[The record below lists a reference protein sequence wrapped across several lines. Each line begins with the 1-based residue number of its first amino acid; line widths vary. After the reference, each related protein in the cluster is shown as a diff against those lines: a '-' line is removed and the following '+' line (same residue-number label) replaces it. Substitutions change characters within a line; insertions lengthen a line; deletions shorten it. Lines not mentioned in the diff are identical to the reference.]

1 MSAAPLDRRIA
12 AVLEHFNLS
21 PLEVC
26 AVSGGF
32 SEARVWRVKTTAEQ
46 LVALRWSAA
55 TDSTERERRESICRW
70 MQFARCEG
78 CHWAPQ
84 PFKPHDSRPTGSAA
98 HFLLSQPDGWWQAE
112 TWMPGCPLDT
122 VPSPAQ
128 LQQTLAVLAHLH
140 HTGRCWALQES
151 PVSRGPAASSLR
163 LATAVSPGLLRRLQL
178 VRELQSGALTRLL
191 AAAAQDPDDE
201 FRQLSQRLECE
212 LRLRLPPLHQQLEEL
227 APQTFTLQPVLRD
240 LWQPHVLFSGDHVT
254 GVIDWNAAATDHPA
268 FDYSRL
274 LASWYGQLAVN
285 LLPLSPV
292 PGNSLA
298 DTVVCHQ
305 RFHSAHWTATEQQL
319 LRVCLEAS
327 LLLSPVTWLHRRCA
341 KGPATLAIAPNVL
354 ERFCRLVSLA
364 CGPNESQKTSHGE
377 RSMSI
382 GR

>member
-1 MSAAPLDRRIA
+1 MSAAPLDLHLA
-12 AVLEHFNLS
+12 AVLEHFQLK
-21 PLEVC
+21 PLEVH

-32 SEARVWRVKTTAEQ
+32 SGARVWRVRTTDEQ
-46 LVALRWSAA
+46 HVALRWSEA
-55 TDSTERERRESICRW
+55 TDPAERERRESICRW
-70 MQFARCEG
+70 MQFARADD

-84 PFKPHDSRPTGSAA
+84 PFKPHDSGPPRAA
-98 HFLLSQPDGWWQAE
+98 VHFLLSQPDGWWQAE
-112 TWMPGCPLDT
+112 TWMPGCPLNT

-140 HTGRCWALQES
+140 HTGRCWTLQES

-163 LATAVSPGLLRRLQL
+163 LATAASPGLQRRLQF
-178 VRELQSGALTRLL
+178 VRELQSGALAGLL

-201 FRQLSQRLECE
+201 FRRLSQQLDRE
-212 LRLRLPPLHQQLEEL
+212 LRLRLPRLHRQLEEL
-227 APQTFTLQPVLRD
+227 APQPFTLQPVLRD

-274 LASWYGQLAVN
+274 LASWYGQQAVN

-292 PGNSLA
+292 PGNSLS
-298 DTVVCHQ
+298 DTIVPYL
-305 RFHSAHWTATEQQL
+305 RFHPEHWTATEQQL

-341 KGPATLAIAPNVL
+341 KGPATLAIPPNVL
-354 ERFCRLVSLA
+354 ERFRRLISLA
-364 CGPNESQKTSHGE
+364 CSPQTDT
-377 RSMSI
+377 
-382 GR
+382 